1 MKSTVNMFSIKVDR
15 FKLTNID
22 NDMLVNY
29 ALDMKNE
36 PQTIWGPIVDN
47 SWQSKDI
54 RLHES
59 DKFKSFYSIYEDKL
73 NQVYHTSYNKNYK
86 VKISLAWCSVRN
98 HEEITKPHY
107 HKESF
112 LSAVYYPQANNEE
125 LQFLNPNPQ
134 LFGLTR
140 KEYVEKHDEYNS
152 EYWHVRVDT
161 GDLLVFNSM
170 LYHYIKPTN
179 KQRISF
185 AIDSIIVP
193 N

>member
-112 LSAVYYPQANNEE
+112 LSAVYYPQAHNEE

-140 KEYVEKHDEYNS
+140 IEYVEKHDEYNS

>member
-29 ALDMKNE
+29 ALDMKNKL
-36 PQTIWGPIVDN
+36 QTISGPVIDS
-47 SWQSKDI
+47 SWQSEDI

-59 DKFKSFYSIYEDKL
+59 EKFKSFYSIYENKL

-112 LSAVYYPQANNEE
+112 LSAVYYPQAHNEE

-140 KEYVEKHDEYNS
+140 IEYVEKHDEYNS

>member
-1 MKSTVNMFSIKVDR
+1 MFSIKVDR

-47 SWQSKDI
+47 SWQSEDI

-59 DKFKSFYSIYEDKL
+59 EKFKSFYSIYENKL

-134 LFGLTR
+134 LFGLSL
-140 KEYVEKHDEYNS
+140 KEYVEKYDEYNS

>member
-36 PQTIWGPIVDN
+36 PQTISGPIVDN
-47 SWQSKDI
+47 SWQSEDI

-86 VKISLAWCSVRN
+86 VKISLAWCTVRN
-98 HEEITKPHY
+98 HEEIMKPHY

-134 LFGLTR
+134 LFGLSL
-140 KEYVEKHDEYNS
+140 KEYVEKYDEYNS

-185 AIDSIIVP
+185 AIDSKIVP